1 MVLAWEEWSVQGQE
15 GGGCQVTMGTCLLA
29 GDVIRE
35 REICLTRSEFKTIF
49 NIQRDILSLAPKRDQ
64 ASQHLRYSHRRRYF
78 S

>member
-15 GGGCQVTMGTCLLA
+15 GSGCQVTMGTSLA

-35 REICLTRSEFKTIF
+35 QEICLTRSKFKTNF
-49 NIQRDILSLAPKRDQ
+49 NIQCDILSLAPKRDQ